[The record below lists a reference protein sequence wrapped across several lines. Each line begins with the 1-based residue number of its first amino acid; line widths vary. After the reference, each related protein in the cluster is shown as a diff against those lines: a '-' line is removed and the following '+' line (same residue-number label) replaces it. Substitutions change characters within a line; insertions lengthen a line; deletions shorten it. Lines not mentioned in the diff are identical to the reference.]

1 MKRFV
6 FISSTLLALAGCQT
20 SPDSRSQ
27 AEASPAK
34 ECHFTY
40 AEKVT
45 SVEQM
50 MRQSV
55 IVLDEQ
61 GFTLRSADGS
71 LGIISAR
78 RDRPLHD
85 YDDGFDT
92 HGLLGG
98 LSMFG
103 GFGGGGSRTF
113 GLGVGTRLGSERDGV
128 AREVEDVTLVIDET
142 RVRITRDI
150 RRFDG
155 RGNLREAY
163 RASDVSFCQPLRNA
177 LMH

>member
-6 FISSTLLALAGCQT
+6 FISFTMLALAGCQA

-27 AEASPAK
+27 AEAPPAK
-34 ECHFTY
+34 ECHFAY
-40 AEKVT
+40 ATKTT
-45 SVEQM
+45 SIEQM

-55 IVLDEQ
+55 NVLDEL

-78 RDRPLHD
+78 RDRPLRD

-92 HGLLGG
+92 RGLLGG

-103 GFGGGGSRTF
+103 GFGGGGSSTF
-113 GLGVGTRLGSERDGV
+113 GLGIGTRLGSERSGV
-128 AREVEDVTLVIDET
+128 AREVEDVTLVVDET
-142 RVRITRDI
+142 TVRIARDI

-163 RASDVSFCQPLRNA
+163 SASDAPFCQQLQKA
-177 LMH
+177 LIR

>member
-6 FISSTLLALAGCQT
+6 FISFTLLALAGCQT
-20 SPDSRSQ
+20 PPDLRSQ
-27 AEASPAK
+27 AESPPAK
-34 ECHFTY
+34 ECHFAY
-40 AEKVT
+40 AAQST

-55 IVLDEQ
+55 NVLDEL

-78 RDRPLHD
+78 RDRPLRD

-92 HGLLGG
+92 RGLLGG

-103 GFGGGGSRTF
+103 GFGGGGSSTF
-113 GLGVGTRLGSERDGV
+113 GLGIGTRLGSERGGV
-128 AREVEDVTLVIDET
+128 AREVEDVTLVVDET
-142 RVRITRDI
+142 SVRIARDI

-163 RASDVSFCQPLRNA
+163 SASDADFCHPLQQA
-177 LMH
+177 LMR